1 MDLKD
6 ARYYTTPIGA
16 ALGIALSRAM
26 IDKKDRTLFNQALG
40 GAAGAGVGY
49 VGGGYLNEALQPRDP
64 KSIYSRLKG
73 SFMEG
78 GPESLSDSPM
88 NAKERELYAKIIPD
102 TYYKRPKY
110 IKPGD
115 EAYHRSLQE
124 DALEKFRDDLRA
136 GWAEQ
141 QEWPEAAEFYAGRAS
156 NAASRIK
163 DRGSLANR
171 LLRVIPGINELRGKE

>member
-1 MDLKD
+1 
-6 ARYYTTPIGA
+6 
-16 ALGIALSRAM
+16 M

-49 VGGGYLNEALQPRDP
+49 VGGGYLNEALQPKDP
-64 KSIYSRLKG
+64 KSIYGRLKK
-73 SFMEG
+73 SYIED
-78 GPESLSDSPM
+78 GPEALSDAPM
-88 NAKERELYAKIIPD
+88 NAKERELYSKIIPG

-136 GWAEQ
+136 GWADQ
-141 QEWPEAAEFYAGRAS
+141 QKWRKASNFYSGRAA
-156 NAASRIK
+156 NAVSRIK
-163 DRGSLANR
+163 DRGGYINR
-171 LLRVIPGINELRGKE
+171 ILRTIPGINELRGEE